1 MVDPLAEN
9 FEEILELIASSQ
21 DRSSK
26 RKLKIAIHIMIALP
40 ALTSDISVNVNKSA
54 QKTAAVRRPVEPVG
68 KFFLHHAQRTLRNH
82 TWSEFEKIQASQNV
96 QRVDETVD
104 PDEKLL
110 DEELADE
117 SLLEHDP
124 RDWKTADLYAAMGL
138 SKLRY
143 RATEAQIIKAHRKQV
158 LKHHPDKKSASGGL
172 EQDGFFKIIQ
182 KAYETLTDSNKR
194 AQYDSCDSN
203 ADIEPPKKGSKYDFF
218 EAWGPV
224 FESEARFSKKQP
236 VVLLGGPD
244 ASKADVE
251 KFYNFWHRFD
261 SWRTFEFADEEV
273 PDDSS
278 NRDHKRYIE
287 RKNKAARD
295 KKKTA
300 DNSRLAKLVE
310 RASSEDPRI
319 KAFKEAEK
327 KEKERKKWERE
338 AGARAEAEAK
348 AKAEAE
354 AKSKAEA
361 EAAAAAN
368 AKVDKKKAKEAAK
381 AAKKKNKRT
390 IRNSPKEADYF
401 GDADKASTIDEQVG
415 LIVDSVTD
423 EELSQLVTKVKTD
436 AKAGLTEFAQQLSGS
451 GKLPA
456 SLLSYFL

>member
-1 MVDPLAEN
+1 MISLPPL
-9 FEEILELIASSQ
+9 
-21 DRSSK
+21 
-26 RKLKIAIHIMIALP
+26 
-40 ALTSDISVNVNKSA
+40 TGDISVSVNKSA
-54 QKTAAVRRPVEPVG
+54 QKTAPVRRPVEAVG
-68 KFFLHHAQRTLRNH
+68 RYFMHHAQRTLRNH

-96 QRVDETVD
+96 KRVDESVD
-104 PDEKLL
+104 PDEALL
-110 DEELADE
+110 DDELADE

-143 RATEAQIIKAHRKQV
+143 RATDTQIVKAHRKQV

-182 KAYETLTDSNKR
+182 KAYEVLTDSTKR
-194 AQYDSCDSN
+194 AQYDSCDYN
-203 ADIEPPKKGSKYDFF
+203 AEVPPPKKGSAYDFF

-224 FESEARFSKKQP
+224 FDSEARFSKKKP
-236 VVLLGGPD
+236 VPGLGGPD
-244 ASKADVE
+244 ASKEDVE

-300 DNSRLAKLVE
+300 DNSRLAKLIE

-319 KAFKEAEK
+319 KSFKDNEK

-348 AKAEAE
+348 AKADAE
-354 AKSKAEA
+354 AKAKAETD
-361 EAAAAAN
+361 AAAAAN

-381 AAKKKNKRT
+381 AAKKKNKRAV
-390 IRNSPKEADYF
+390 RSAPEAAGYF
-401 GDADKASTIDEQVG
+401 GDADKSATIDEQVG
-415 LIVDSVTD
+415 LIVDTVDD
-423 EELSQLVTKVKTD
+423 EQLVALAESIKAD
-436 AKAGLTEFAQQLSGS
+436 AKAALQEIAQKLVESK
-451 GKLPA
+451 KLPA
-456 SLLSYFL
+456 SLLSYFA

>member
-1 MVDPLAEN
+1 MLT
-9 FEEILELIASSQ
+9 
-21 DRSSK
+21 
-26 RKLKIAIHIMIALP
+26 LP
-40 ALTSDISVNVNKSA
+40 ALTGDISVFINSKAS
-54 QKTAAVRRPVEPVG
+54 KTPSVRRPVEPVG
-68 KFFLHHAQRTLRNH
+68 RYFMHHAQRTLRNH
-82 TWSEFEKIQASQNV
+82 TWSEFEKIQASLNV
-96 QRVDETVD
+96 QRVDESID
-104 PDEKLL
+104 PDEALL
-110 DEELADE
+110 DDELADE

-143 RATEAQIIKAHRKQV
+143 KATEAQIIKAHRKQV

-182 KAYETLTDSNKR
+182 KAFETLTDSTKR
-194 AQYDSCDSN
+194 SQYDSCDYN
-203 ADIEPPKKGSKYDFF
+203 AEIPPPKKGSDYDFF

-224 FESEARFSKKQP
+224 FESEGRFSKKQP
-236 VVLLGGPD
+236 VPALGGAD
-244 ASKADVE
+244 APKEEVE

-300 DNSRLAKLVE
+300 DNSRLAKLIE
-310 RASSEDPRI
+310 RVSSEDPRI
-319 KAFKEAEK
+319 KQFKEAEK
-327 KEKERKKWERE
+327 LEKERRKWERE
-338 AGARAEAEAK
+338 AGSRAEAEAK

-354 AKSKAEA
+354 AKAKAEA

-381 AAKKKNKRT
+381 AAKKKNKRAVRT
-390 IRNSPKEADYF
+390 SAQAAEYF
-401 GDADKASTIDEQVG
+401 GDADKAATIDEQVG
-415 LIVDSVTD
+415 LIVDTVDD
-423 EELSQLVTKVKTD
+423 EQLVALAEKIKGDVK
-436 AKAGLTEFAQQLSGS
+436 AALTEVAQSLVESK
-451 GKLPA
+451 KLPA
-456 SLLSYFL
+456 SLLSYFV